1 MKRMLVILS
10 ILIVIV
16 FIGYLEQTIECSSN
30 SLLFVIIRG
39 NEVIKLN
46 PLTKES
52 DTIFSVKEPL
62 YLQTVSVSP
71 DDSLLAVIITKK
83 GKISIEKK
91 GYEVLPKNNLIILDR
106 NGNLLYTF
114 EEDIRKVA
122 WSPGSDKLACIAGTY
137 HEGGFGFTP
146 TGVWVYDIN
155 TGEKKK
161 IAERARQIRWAEFDN
176 NIYFKKYRYNPETD
190 KIDTTNFK
198 DIYFSPN
205 GKYYFVP
212 SNPEAETEFQLY
224 ETATNKEIKG
234 FKSQLKKQIDREGI
248 LKITDWLR
256 RRDSSLLVSVVLY
269 EKTPTVKVSEKEHLI
284 PIKKPKIQSIMNFI
298 YDIEKAQVI
307 KEFEGIHTKWIG
319 SGKTIMIEREGK
331 IVCEEIPEGY

>member
-1 MKRMLVILS
+1 MKKMLVILS

-16 FIGYLEQTIECSSN
+16 FIGYSKLTSGEPFN
-30 SLLFVIIRG
+30 SRLFVTIKG
-39 NEVIKLN
+39 NEILKLN
-46 PLTKES
+46 PLTRKSEPIFLVKES
-52 DTIFSVKEPL
+52 F
-62 YLQTVSVSP
+62 YLQTLSVSP
-71 DDSLLAVIITKK
+71 NDSLIAVVRTKR
-83 GKISIEKK
+83 GEISIEKK

-248 LKITDWLR
+248 IKIIDWVR

-269 EKTPTVKVSEKEHLI
+269 EKKPTVKVSEKEYAI
-284 PIKKPKIQSIMNFI
+284 PTEKSKIQSITNFI
-298 YDIEKAQVI
+298 YDIEKDQVI
-307 KEFEGIHTKWIG
+307 KEFEGIHTKWIR
-319 SGKTIMIEREGK
+319 SGKTIIIEREGK
-331 IVCEEIPEGY
+331 IAFEELPKE